1 MKRLKNKAVPSKN
14 ATRKKNN
21 GGMTYIELLVA
32 LSLLVLVVTVF
43 SPMLLRSY
51 DSLYQAGEKT
61 GEAYNSRLEIEDELA
76 SRQDDTILNVGTAFK
91 TNGATLINTINVK
104 ARQIVS
110 AASGLETLYSGGK
123 GVIKIVSDTLVKD
136 NQSAHSVRL
145 RLTNLDFDEY
155 VILKTAEE
163 FEAIKNDKTK
173 LEGKVVFY
181 ITSVFDT
188 VTPLNAK
195 VVNKPNFEAGKDYFP
210 FVDIILE
217 DIDITY
223 SPIQFSAYYINDFG
237 TMKVAQ
243 AYLTITEADM
253 IFVGKTDGNADYF
266 TLSDAGTLESPVVAG
281 RVMYTA
287 PIDTNVTLTD
297 VSYNPASSALSEGF
311 YAMCGENGIARRLW
325 HLDAAMLAKVKE
337 LDNTAVNE
345 ADTSKVS
352 EPEIIYKSMSLGGA
366 TPYFQ
371 YDWAGDLNDLLAFTS
386 STNSSSVIDYGT
398 SSTADQDFGNG
409 DYVWKNEY
417 NVDENYYAYNFDGFN
432 ANHGEYRDNH
442 RRISYIIESDV
453 SKLPVRPLD
462 GYIINKQYHDGSKKS
477 HNGYKD
483 DSGYHYVF
491 CVADGK
497 WYNFT
502 NHWLTSNI
510 NGMEYYSDG
519 LGNGLVNGRNM
530 QVSGGVYFVRDWA
543 ANGNLW
549 ASNEVGNELHY
560 DYKLAYVALK
570 SFNTFSPKALVS
582 DGLIQAKDNK
592 SSAKVNFTSVNVLP
606 GTIESFYLGT
616 VDSYAIINETKP
628 VTAVPGNSGLDGDE
642 ISKDVIRTESALINS
657 HIYIEDEN
665 VSYHKEF
672 DQVLEFNGDATFENG
687 GRLNIFPDV
696 SYGKAK
702 YKSEYN
708 ANNNTH
714 LSAKT
719 STPNGWSSD
728 SNVRFTMGYCS
739 DLYAMYESLEVRDL
753 KPLEEVYM
761 GSYNV
766 ADNGD
771 TDSDLRH
778 NLWFP
783 REFLNITDSVTY
795 GNSMVAVGYD
805 VGGKSEFYYDYSPE
819 FTTSTDTRY
828 LKGTND
834 MDKDDNGI
842 VDWIENNT
850 VITNAMVASA
860 DNKGF
865 LWNEV
870 NYDGRDYYIIDAGP
884 GSKTGQTMVRV
895 PYHIATSTVVDY
907 VGNNGVISV
916 YNPATECF
924 VHIGYIKG
932 SAGNHIRLNC
942 VSVDMFIRDEA
953 AGTGILGAA
962 FGGSNGKVYFAV
974 LGYDANGMIG
984 EAPLKWGSTL
994 IEIADYSKG
1003 FSSIESVKA
1012 FKNGDD
1018 FCILVGG
1025 RSNISEGSNTIISLI
1040 TIEDNNYFAPKHDV
1054 KTLVQGAAYDITD
1067 IIIAEDYIY
1076 LTAQDYNASH
1086 GVVGICPLTTNGVI
1100 DVSAENWKFVGD
1112 YYTEFTTDKETGTIK
1127 ASGGK
1132 TTLPPLKALASTLAS
1147 EGVS

>member
-1 MKRLKNKAVPSKN
+1 MKWLKNKAVHSKN

-155 VILKTAEE
+155 VILKTADE

-181 ITSVFDT
+181 ITSIFDT

-195 VVNKPNFEAGKDYFP
+195 VVNKPNFEAGKNYFP

-325 HLDAAMLAKVKE
+325 HLDTSMLAKVKE

-345 ADTSKVS
+345 SDTSKVS

-432 ANHGEYRDNH
+432 ANHGSFKDNH
-442 RRISYIIESDV
+442 RRISYVLETTKENLAKKYGV
-453 SKLPVRPLD
+453 APKD
-462 GYIINKQYHDGSKKS
+462 GYIIRKYNKDGYD
-477 HNGYKD
+477 HNGRGD
-483 DSGYHYVF
+483 DADKHYVF
-491 CVADGK
+491 RFENGIVKWYTFETAYNWDWDRTYRVDSVSYKWDGLVSGFSDGK
-497 WYNFT
+497 
-502 NHWLTSNI
+502 NI
-510 NGMEYYSDG
+510 QVS
-519 LGNGLVNGRNM
+519 NGLV
-530 QVSGGVYFVRDWA
+530 VSRDSA
-543 ANGNLW
+543 AEGNSW
-549 ASNEVGNELHY
+549 ASNENASYTSGDH
-560 DYKLAYVALK
+560 KLAYVYLK
-570 SFNTFSPKALVS
+570 SYNTISPGTLVS
-582 DGLIQAKDNK
+582 NSLTQANTATSKNA
-592 SSAKVNFTSVNVLP
+592 AKVNFTSCSALP

-616 VDSYAIINETKP
+616 LEANAIINETKG
-628 VTAVPGNSGLDGDE
+628 VVAAPGNSGYSTDEGLVQSWVLVQDGPTNYRNIYDQ
-642 ISKDVIRTESALINS
+642 KALI
-657 HIYIEDEN
+657 D
-665 VSYHKEF
+665 VGAA
-672 DQVLEFNGDATFENG
+672 LANG
-687 GRLNIFPDV
+687 GNLRGLISPD
-696 SYGKAK
+696 SAYGRNQYRTA
-702 YKSEYN
+702 YN
-708 ANNNTH
+708 GNNNVH
-714 LSAKT
+714 
-719 STPNGWSSD
+719 STWGLQD
-728 SNVRFTMGYCS
+728 SNARFTMGYCS
-739 DLYAMYESLEVRDL
+739 DLYAMYESLAVRDM
-753 KPLEEVYM
+753 KPLEKVYM
-761 GSYNV
+761 GTYSA
-766 ADNGD
+766 ADSG
-771 TDSDLRH
+771 DSDGDFRH

-783 REFLNITDSVTY
+783 REFLNITDSDTY
-795 GNSMVAVGYD
+795 GEAMLAVGYD
-805 VGGKSEFYYDYSPE
+805 VGGASKLYYDYSPE
-819 FTTSTDTRY
+819 VTTSTDTKY
-828 LKGTND
+828 LNGTRD
-834 MDKDDNGI
+834 MDLNNDGT
-842 VDWIENNT
+842 VDWLEGDGLFTETDIGT
-850 VITNAMVASA
+850 SA
-860 DNKGF
+860 NKGLIYSPF
-865 LWNEV
+865 T
-870 NYDGRDYYIIDAGP
+870 YGGYKHYIIDPAP
-884 GSKTGQTMVRV
+884 GEGEGSQTMLAL
-895 PYHIATSTVVDY
+895 PKHIVTSTVLDAVY
-907 VGNNGVISV
+907 NNGVISV

-932 SAGNHIRLNC
+932 TKDENIRLNC

-994 IEIADYSKG
+994 IELADYTAG

-1025 RSNISEGSNTIISLI
+1025 RSKTAGSDTLISLI

-1076 LTAQDYNASH
+1076 ITAQDYNASH
-1086 GVVGICPLTTNGVI
+1086 GVVGICPLTTNGVV
-1100 DVSAENWKFVGD
+1100 DVSAENWKFIGD
-1112 YYTEFTTDKETGTIK
+1112 YYTEFTTDKETGLIK

-1132 TTLPPLKALASTLAS
+1132 TGLPPLKALASTLAS